1 MSVLS
6 PVFCQTPAVTCRGR
20 VEAGR
25 RKMSVSV
32 GSVPRPAS
40 VHLAALLLLMSR
52 SRGSDHGWGKC
63 GPGCGGGGFIC
74 HSLPK
79 NGATT
84 GMEALLFIEKY
95 KRKNNYVLMINTVFM
110 YYT

>member
-32 GSVPRPAS
+32 GSVPRPVS

-63 GPGCGGGGFIC
+63 GPGCGGGVLF
-74 HSLPK
+74 
-79 NGATT
+79 ATPSQK
-84 GMEALLFIEKY
+84 MEPPLGWKHY
-95 KRKNNYVLMINTVFM
+95 YRKIQAQK
-110 YYT
+110 